1 MDEKNEA
8 KVCFET
14 IKSTLDGMK
23 WNYDVKEDFLIA
35 TSANGDNMAIPLF
48 IGIEAGNLR
57 SFANALQGEC
67 GQRGQN
73 CPCRVRSQLQH
84 AYRIV

>member
-23 WNYDVKEDFLIA
+23 WNYE
-35 TSANGDNMAIPLF
+35 
-48 IGIEAGNLR
+48 IGRA
-57 SFANALQGEC
+57 S
-67 GQRGQN
+67 
-73 CPCRVRSQLQH
+73 CRERV
-84 AYRIV
+84 